1 MIAYFN
7 ELPEFV
13 QGALL
18 VLLGFAFAIIWDLY
32 KSNRK
37 SKIKEKAV
45 IFSLQKEI
53 VSIKAQ
59 IEHNKTL
66 LFPGDISS
74 FMDKPLVPMSLK
86 EVWQF
91 VSYNSPKQIVQD
103 QELVTTLLNI
113 VVRCEQFNA
122 HIGTRE
128 AFRVTQKALSGY
140 EQTLKMYENMI
151 SGIIEG
157 MEPLVNEASKK
168 IEAFD

>member
-1 MIAYFN
+1 MIAFFN
-7 ELPEFV
+7 NLPELV

-18 VLLGFAFAIIWDLY
+18 VLLGFAFAVIWDLY
-32 KSNRK
+32 KSSRE
-37 SKIKEKAV
+37 SKIKDQTV
-45 IFSLQKEI
+45 VFSLHKEI

-66 LFPGDISS
+66 LFPCDNGN

-91 VSYNSPKQIVQD
+91 VTYSSPKRIVQD
-103 QELVTTLLNI
+103 QELVTILLNI

-151 SGIIEG
+151 SGII
-157 MEPLVNEASKK
+157 
-168 IEAFD
+168 